1 MKNHGDERPIE
12 AASDRCTIGELSEQV
27 GMTVRNIRAYQ
38 ARGLLP
44 PPVVDGRVGYY
55 TEVHRERLRMIRRL
69 RSEGF
74 NLVAISALLTGVVPV
89 TTPTTAS
96 APGVSVVEE
105 RARREGHAG
114 AALLALGVPLDAV
127 LAMNREVD
135 RSVEQIAKAYARLND
150 EYVKGPW
157 LAVGSPETT
166 RSRVTEAAAAL
177 PGIAVSAVTEAL
189 VEAVRKALEHSTV
202 QVLERPQR

>member
-1 MKNHGDERPIE
+1 
-12 AASDRCTIGELSEQV
+12 
-27 GMTVRNIRAYQ
+27 MTVRNIRAYQ

-55 TEVHRERLRMIRRL
+55 TEVHRERLGMIRRL

-89 TTPTTAS
+89 TTPVASPATTQVTPAATGS
-96 APGVSVVEE
+96 PSGVSLVED
-105 RARREGHAG
+105 RARREAHAG

-127 LAMNREVD
+127 LALNREVD
-135 RSVEQIAKAYARLND
+135 RSVEEIAKAYARLND

-157 LAVGSPETT
+157 LAVGAPEAT
-166 RSRVTEAAAAL
+166 RPRVNEAAAAL